1 MLFRSLLSA
10 ELRQLGGALARKH
23 PDGGALSRMDG
34 SFLLF
39 GAAIADTPENEA
51 RGKEDAT
58 DLVRAMT
65 PWSTGRQYLNFA
77 EEPVD
82 VGDNFGEREW
92 LTLTRVKSAYDPE
105 NVFAANH
112 PVPPAQ
118 P

>member
-1 MLFRSLLSA
+1 
-10 ELRQLGGALARKH
+10 
-23 PDGGALSRMDG
+23 MDG

-39 GAAIADTPENEA
+39 GAAIADTPENAA
-51 RGKEDAT
+51 RGKKDAN
-58 DLVRAMT
+58 DLVRAMS

-82 VGDNFGEREW
+82 VGDNYGAREW

-112 PVPPAQ
+112 PVPPA
-118 P
+118 